1 MKTKELNDLA
11 DLLDHTIQKAGD
23 RMKDKFLADM
33 AAAAALKD
41 RFAPLLKMAAS
52 LHRYNIPFGQ
62 YLPDTLLWIFKSGG
76 YDAHYEFDDGGKYK
90 LGIDRWDRNGKC
102 LLAIHAG
109 YVNHTR
115 VEFKAAP
122 DGDVWIDY
130 DGQWMY
136 GIRHDGTPLIRK
148 PDKYMTDNPLVID
161 PWTVPE
167 YRNAPV
173 LFLKYFPVFEKHFVK
188 YVKKVIKDM
197 ENEK

>member
-11 DLLDHTIQKAGD
+11 DLLDHTIQKAGN
-23 RMKDKFLADM
+23 RVKDKFLADM

-62 YLPDTLLWIFKSGG
+62 YLPDTLLWLFKSGG

-90 LGIDRWDRNGKC
+90 LGVDRWDRNGKC

-109 YVNHTR
+109 YVNHSR
-115 VEFKAAP
+115 VEFKVAP
-122 DGDVWIDY
+122 GGDVWIDH
-130 DGQWMY
+130 DLNWKY
-136 GIRHDGTPLIRK
+136 GIRHDGTPLIQGPR
-148 PDKYMTDNPLVID
+148 DGSDIALITE

-167 YRNAPV
+167 FRNAPV

-197 ENEK
+197 EKGK